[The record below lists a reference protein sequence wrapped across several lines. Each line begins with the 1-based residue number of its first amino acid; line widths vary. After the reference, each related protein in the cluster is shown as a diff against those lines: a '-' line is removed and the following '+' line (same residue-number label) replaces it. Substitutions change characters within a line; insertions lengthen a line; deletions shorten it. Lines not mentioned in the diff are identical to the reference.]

1 MLNFEEEQA
10 LRRLLLELCREHSEL
25 DASIERLVHDPHYDQ
40 FQLIRLK
47 KRKLQLKDSIRRM
60 QSRLI
65 PDMNA

>member
-10 LRRLLLELCREHSEL
+10 LRRVLSDLHREHLEL
-25 DASIERLVHDPHYDQ
+25 DASIEQLVHDPHYDQ
-40 FQLIRLK
+40 FKLIRLK
-47 KRKLQLKDSIRRM
+47 KRKLQLKDSIQRM